1 MDFFLSFWL
10 ILCILFLIILYR
22 KLDDSQKSQHS
33 LIRQHQELT
42 DKNKSLQST
51 VSLITGQLQE
61 EKSNHSFLTN
71 SLQDKLDDSLSSYKT
86 LLSQKKSSEVRLG
99 HIAEKLAP
107 FLDYFTFDPH
117 DAVFLGQ
124 PIDYVVFE
132 DTEITFVEIK
142 SGNSQLSPKQKK
154 IKQLVKSKKIN
165 WKEIRIK

>member
-61 EKSNHSFLTN
+61 EKSNHNFLTS

-142 SGNSQLSPKQKK
+142 SGNSQLSAKQKK

>member
-1 MDFFLSFWL
+1 MDFFLSFGL
-10 ILCILFLIILYR
+10 ILCIFFLIILYR

-51 VSLITGQLQE
+51 VSSLTGQLQA

-71 SLQDKLDDSLSSYKT
+71 SLQDKIDDSLSSYKS

-132 DTEITFVEIK
+132 EDGIVFVEIK
-142 SGNSQLSPKQKK
+142 SGNSKLSAKQKN
-154 IKQLVKSKKIN
+154 IKDLVKNKQIS